1 MILLFN
7 LTILFALLTLFI
19 SLTFAGDIPDDDMP
33 TSGSSAG
40 MDASNEQA
48 SKSTVI

>member
-7 LTILFALLTLFI
+7 LTILFAFLELFI
-19 SLTFAGDIPDDDMP
+19 SLTFVGDIPDDDMSI
-33 TSGSSAG
+33 SGSGAG

-48 SKSTVI
+48 SGSTVI